1 MKVAVVGATGLVGR
15 KMLQVLEERN
25 FPVTELIPVASE
37 RSVGKEIT
45 FKGKNYKVMGM
56 RDAINMKPQLAIFS
70 AGGETSLEWAPQ
82 FAAAGITVVDNSS
95 AWRMDPTK
103 KLVIPEINANTLTK
117 EDNYREPE
125 LLNNTDARYVGTP
138 SQKIRDQTRRRF
150 HVPIRDR
157 KRFERNQPA
166 RRRTGRPGGEKSIR
180 SPYRPELSAALR
192 LIHRQRVHKRRNE
205 TGQRDLQNIK

>member
-70 AGGETSLEWAPQ
+70 AGGDTSLEWAPQ

-117 EDNYREPE
+117 EDKIIANPNCSTIQM
-125 LLNNTDARYVGTP
+125 LVTLAP
-138 SQKIRDQTRRRF
+138 LHKIRDQTSSRF

-180 SPYRPELSAALR
+180 SP
-192 LIHRQRVHKRRNE
+192 N
-205 TGQRDLQNIK
+205 

>member
-37 RSVGKEIT
+37 RSVGKEIS

-70 AGGETSLEWAPQ
+70 AGGDTSLEWAPQ
-82 FAAAGITVVDNSS
+82 FASAGITVVDNSS

-103 KLVIPEINANTLTK
+103 KLVIPEINANVLTK
-117 EDNYREPE
+117 EDKIIANPNCSTIQ
-125 LLNNTDARYVGTP
+125 LLVALAPLHKKYG
-138 SQKIRDQTRRRF
+138 I
-150 HVPIRDR
+150 
-157 KRFERNQPA
+157 KRVVVS
-166 RRRTGRPGGEKSIR
+166 T
-180 SPYRPELSAALR
+180 
-192 LIHRQRVHKRRNE
+192 
-205 TGQRDLQNIK
+205 